1 MKLTKLIHCVNYFW
15 TELMSQFFF
24 SRWRLKVYKN
34 VFSGEQ
40 LVTWLIEVGLARD
53 RIEAVN
59 YARHL
64 VEGKVLKHING
75 VYHFYDRNL
84 LYCFV

>member
-1 MKLTKLIHCVNYFW
+1 MQLLWLNNTKIN
-15 TELMSQFFF
+15 LMFNGDIVYL
-24 SRWRLKVYKN
+24 RWRLQVYKS
-34 VFSGEQ
+34 VFSGQ
-40 LVTWLIEVGLARD
+40 QFVDWLIEVGLARD